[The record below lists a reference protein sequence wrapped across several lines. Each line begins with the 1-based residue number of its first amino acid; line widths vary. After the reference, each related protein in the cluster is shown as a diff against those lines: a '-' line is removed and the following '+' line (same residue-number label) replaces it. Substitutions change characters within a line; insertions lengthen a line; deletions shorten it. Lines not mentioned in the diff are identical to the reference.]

1 MPIMIE
7 EMQAEVRPE
16 PDESAQ
22 ETPAATTL
30 PTPDVLATIS
40 AQLRHELRVQ
50 EEHRQRWQAD

>member
-16 PDESAQ
+16 HDESAQ

-40 AQLRHELRVQ
+40 AQLRRELRVRD
-50 EEHRQRWQAD
+50 ERRQRWQAD

>member
-1 MPIMIE
+1 MPIIIE
-7 EMQAEVRPE
+7 ELEAEVRPE
-16 PDESAQ
+16 RDDRGEDA
-22 ETPAATTL
+22 PAATTR

>member
-16 PDESAQ
+16 HDESAQ
-22 ETPAATTL
+22 ETPAATTR

-50 EEHRQRWQAD
+50 EERRQRWQAD

>member
-1 MPIMIE
+1 MPILSE

-16 PDESAQ
+16 HDESAQ

-40 AQLRHELRVQ
+40 AQLRRELRVRD
-50 EEHRQRWQAD
+50 ERRQRWQAD